1 MSASDGA
8 QRPERVS
15 AASAYD
21 GRSDP
26 FAVPPHPS
34 WVSRTFP
41 LIETLRGYSRSSF
54 RVDAVAGVTVAAL
67 AIPSGMGYASI
78 AGLPV
83 QAGLYALLL
92 PILVYA
98 LMSSSARAVIGPEGA
113 IAAMVASALA
123 PLAVAGSAE
132 YVQLAA
138 ALAILVGLIHLAARL
153 ARVGK
158 LTDFMSVAVLVGYI
172 SGIAVVLVVGQLG
185 KLTGIPVEGE
195 DTLRQLLYLVTH
207 LADLHPLTTL
217 VGVSCLVIL
226 VAARRF
232 LPRIPA
238 ALVVVI
244 SSIALSSWLDWA
256 AQGVATVGQVP
267 PGLPIP
273 GIPWEGLA
281 RTVELL
287 PAAVGIFF
295 VAYSDSIL
303 TARSFA
309 SRHHESVDSNSELTA
324 LGSADIAAGLTGA
337 FPLGISGSRTSVN
350 DQMKARTQVGQ
361 LVAVAVV
368 AAVLLFLTEPIQYL
382 PSPVLA
388 AIIIVAASSL
398 ISLPEWHGLARGGRA
413 EVGIAAVTAAG
424 VILVGVIPALIV
436 AMLLSLIDFAR
447 RASQARDAVEGWVD
461 GQQRYADI
469 SRAPEAEI
477 TPGVV
482 VYRYDSRLFYA
493 NAGHF
498 KERVL
503 AAVTGAPYP
512 VHTVILDAAAFTDTD
527 VTAAAAL
534 EEVVGTLEEE
544 GITLAVAELRASSR
558 DEFEELGLVRAI
570 GSENFHPTVEAA
582 VFAAQSHRT
591 ETAPHDD
598 QDSQPD

>member
-1 MSASDGA
+1 MSASGDA
-8 QRPERVS
+8 SRTPRVRAS
-15 AASAYD
+15 SAYQ
-21 GRSDP
+21 GRPDP
-26 FAVPPHPS
+26 FASPAHRS
-34 WVSRTFP
+34 WLIRTFP
-41 LIETLRGYSRSSF
+41 LIETLRGYSGSSF

-98 LMSSSARAVIGPEGA
+98 LMSSTARAVIGPEGA

-123 PLAVAGSAE
+123 PLAVAGSDE

-138 ALAILVGLIHLAARL
+138 ALAILVGVIHLAARL

-195 DTLRQLLYLVTH
+195 DTLRQLLYLATH
-207 LADLHPLTTL
+207 RGNLHPLTTL
-217 VGVSCLVIL
+217 IGVGCVVIL

-238 ALVVVI
+238 ALVVVVA
-244 SSIALSSWLDWA
+244 SIALSAWLDWA
-256 AQGVATVGQVP
+256 GQGVATVGEVP
-267 PGLPIP
+267 AGLPIP

-309 SRHHESVDSNSELTA
+309 SRHHETVDSNSELTA
-324 LGSADIAAGLTGA
+324 LGSADIAAGVTGA

-398 ISLPEWHGLARGGRA
+398 ISLPEWRELARGGRA
-413 EVGIAAVTAAG
+413 EVAIAAVTAGG

-461 GQQRYADI
+461 GQQRFADI
-469 SRAPEAEI
+469 SRAPDAEVS
-477 TPGVV
+477 PGVV

-498 KERVL
+498 KERIL
-503 AAVTGAPYP
+503 AAAAGAPYP
-512 VHTVILDAAAFTDTD
+512 VHTVVLDAAAFTDTD
-527 VTAAAAL
+527 VTAAAGL
-534 EEVVGTLEEE
+534 QEVIGTLHDE
-544 GITLAVAELRASSR
+544 GITLAVAELRASSLA
-558 DEFEELGLVRAI
+558 EFEELGLVQSI
-570 GSENFHPTVEAA
+570 GSENLYPTVELA
-582 VFAAQSHRT
+582 VADAQSRRANT
-591 ETAPHDD
+591 SPLDGEGP
-598 QDSQPD
+598 QPD